1 MNSYLQSLYAGII
14 KIAANAAM
22 VAAVFVGMYQ
32 SSHSAMSSELVFGA
46 WFFGITVPVW
56 AAAFWGTRLV
66 RRRFPAE
73 YQSFVLLPRQ
83 GRRLVSWHVAETS
96 PCPVAA
102 RR

>member
-1 MNSYLQSLYAGII
+1 MNSYFQSLYAGII
-14 KIAANAAM
+14 KVAANAAM

-32 SSHSAMSSELVFGA
+32 SSHSAGSSELVFSA

-56 AAAFWGTRLV
+56 AVAFWCTRQV

-73 YQSFVLLPRQ
+73 FQSFVQLPRQ
-83 GRRLVSWHVAETS
+83 GRRLVSWHVAEAV
-96 PCPVAA
+96 PCPVSA